1 MTDAFIHR
9 HPHHYTLTIVSL
21 QISIVIVIKSFRGKA
36 TAAIFSG
43 LFVRHLSHGIQRR
56 ARAKLQQ
63 LDHAQTLDDLR
74 IPPANMLEILKD
86 DRAGQYSIR
95 VNRQWRICFAWH
107 DGDAFD
113 AEIVDYH

>member
-1 MTDAFIHR
+1 
-9 HPHHYTLTIVSL
+9 
-21 QISIVIVIKSFRGKA
+21 VIKSCYGKA

-43 LFVRHLSHGIQRR
+43 LFVRRLPHDIQRR

-63 LDHAQTLDDLR
+63 LEHAQTLDDLR
-74 IPPANMLEILKD
+74 IPPANMLEALKD

-95 VNRQWRICFAWH
+95 INRQWRICFAWR

-113 AEIVDYH
+113 VEIVDYH